1 MMRKTIALSAC
12 ALLMF
17 APFAS
22 AAIEEES
29 LSGNSYGETG
39 TSKHESGSVKDKES
53 KKSKESKDSDEKLG
67 TSTKDPE
74 REKEKEESSRDKLD
88 KAKGDK
94 DDTKDTKDKVK
105 DKAKKAKDEVED
117 KAEEVIKK
125 AQDFGDGPVVAF
137 GDSYFAD
144 SASPTTGTGLSGC
157 PQGQGNIPRLIAQ
170 KLDRDIK
177 DYSCSGAVAYLDAG
191 QSQTIENQVNM
202 AIDNGDLNEET
213 SLVPI
218 SIGGNDGMPQTLVPG
233 EQQASGFINKM
244 DEILPRIKEHAPN
257 ADIQLVGYPKMS
269 LPGGKICAPVHVGV
283 HIPLEIP
290 LHLVEQEENIIN
302 DFQRTAAEQHNVTF
316 VDLKESTDGYG
327 PCAPDDKRWVS
338 GMFDASIGTT
348 YTMPLHLTEKANQ
361 FISDAVVE
369 AHGGPKARSAEE
381 INVEYNMGLGQGAVG
396 SALGQVEGINP
407 QTIEQLSGQA
417 KNMIQNPLK

>member
-29 LSGNSYGETG
+29 LGGNSYGETE
-39 TSKHESGSVKDKES
+39 TSRHEPGSVRDRES
-53 KKSKESKDSDEKLG
+53 RGSDEELG

-74 REKEKEESSRDKLD
+74 KEREKEESSRDKLD
-88 KAKGDK
+88 RAKGDK
-94 DDTKDTKDKVK
+94 DDTKDKVK
-105 DKAKKAKDEVED
+105 DKAKEVKDEVED

-191 QSQTIENQVNM
+191 QSQTIDNQVNM

-244 DEILPRIKEHAPN
+244 DEIFPKIKEHAPN

-302 DFQRTAAEQHNVTF
+302 DYQRTAAEQHNVTF

-361 FISDAVVE
+361 FISDVVVE
-369 AHGGPKARSAEE
+369 AHGGPEARSAEE

-417 KNMIQNPLK
+417 QSMIKNPLK

>member
-1 MMRKTIALSAC
+1 MRKTIALSAC
-12 ALLMF
+12 VLLMF
-17 APFAS
+17 APLAS

-29 LSGNSYGETG
+29 LGGNAYGEST
-39 TSKHESGSVKDKES
+39 TSKHEPGSVRDNSSDSRSEAES
-53 KKSKESKDSDEKLG
+53 RSDDSNDSRG
-67 TSTKDPE
+67 
-74 REKEKEESSRDKLD
+74 SSRDRLESARD
-88 KAKGDK
+88 AAENGADRVI
-94 DDTKDTKDKVK
+94 DEAEDVREDIEDRVEEATKD
-105 DKAKKAKDEVED
+105 AS
-117 KAEEVIKK
+117 
-125 AQDFGDGPVVAF
+125 DFGDGPVVAF

-144 SASPTTGTGLSGC
+144 SASPTTGVGLSGC
-157 PQGQGNIPRLIAQ
+157 PQGSGNIPRLIAE
-170 KLDRDIK
+170 KLDREIK

-191 QSQTIENQVNM
+191 QSQTIEAQVDM
-202 AIDNGDLNEET
+202 AINNGDLNEDT

-257 ADIQLVGYPKMS
+257 ADVQLVGYPKMS

-283 HIPLEIP
+283 HIPFEIP

-302 DFQRTAAEQHNVTF
+302 DYQRTAAEQHDVTF

-327 PCAPDDKRWVS
+327 PCAPDDMRWVS

-361 FISDAVVE
+361 FISDVVVE

-381 INVEYNMGLGQGAVG
+381 VNEEYDMGIGAGAAG
-396 SALGQVEGINP
+396 SALSQVEGINP
-407 QTIEQLSGQA
+407 QTVQQLGSQA
-417 KNMIQNPLK
+417 QGLIPNPLN

>member
-1 MMRKTIALSAC
+1 MRKTIALSAC

-29 LSGNSYGETG
+29 LGGNSYGEAG
-39 TSKHESGSVKDKES
+39 TSKHESGSVRDRES
-53 KKSKESKDSDEKLG
+53 RGSDEELG

-74 REKEKEESSRDKLD
+74 KEREKEESSRDKLD
-88 KAKGDK
+88 RAKGDK
-94 DDTKDTKDKVK
+94 DDTKDKVK
-105 DKAKKAKDEVED
+105 DKAKEVKDEVED

-191 QSQTIENQVNM
+191 QSQTIDNQVNM

-244 DEILPRIKEHAPN
+244 DEIFPKIKEHAPN

-302 DFQRTAAEQHNVTF
+302 DYQRTAAEQHNVTF

-369 AHGGPKARSAEE
+369 AHGGPEARSAEE

-417 KNMIQNPLK
+417 KNMIKNPLK

>member
-29 LSGNSYGETG
+29 LGGNSYGETE
-39 TSKHESGSVKDKES
+39 TSRHEPGSVRDRES
-53 KKSKESKDSDEKLG
+53 RGSDEELG

-74 REKEKEESSRDKLD
+74 KEREKEESSRDKLD
-88 KAKGDK
+88 RAKGDK
-94 DDTKDTKDKVK
+94 DDTKDKVK
-105 DKAKKAKDEVED
+105 DKAKEVKDEVED

-191 QSQTIENQVNM
+191 QSQTIDNQVNM

-244 DEILPRIKEHAPN
+244 DEIFPKIKEHAPN

-369 AHGGPKARSAEE
+369 AHGGPEARSAEE
-381 INVEYNMGLGQGAVG
+381 INAEYNMGLGQGAVG

>member
-1 MMRKTIALSAC
+1 MRKTIALSAC

-29 LSGNSYGETG
+29 LGGNSYGETE
-39 TSKHESGSVKDKES
+39 TSRHEPGSVRDRES
-53 KKSKESKDSDEKLG
+53 RGSDEELG

-74 REKEKEESSRDKLD
+74 KEREKEESSRDKLD
-88 KAKGDK
+88 RAKGDK
-94 DDTKDTKDKVK
+94 DDTKDKVK
-105 DKAKKAKDEVED
+105 DKAKEVKDEVED

-191 QSQTIENQVNM
+191 QSQTIDNQVNM

-244 DEILPRIKEHAPN
+244 DEIFPKIKEHAPN

-302 DFQRTAAEQHNVTF
+302 DYQRTAAEQHNVTF

-361 FISDAVVE
+361 FISDVVVE
-369 AHGGPKARSAEE
+369 AHGGPEARSAEE

-417 KNMIQNPLK
+417 QSMIKNPLK

>member
-1 MMRKTIALSAC
+1 MRKTIALSAC

-29 LSGNSYGETG
+29 LGGNSYGEAG
-39 TSKHESGSVKDKES
+39 TSKHESGSVRDRES
-53 KKSKESKDSDEKLG
+53 RGSDEELG

-74 REKEKEESSRDKLD
+74 KEREKEESSRDKLD
-88 KAKGDK
+88 RAKGDK
-94 DDTKDTKDKVK
+94 DDTKDKVK
-105 DKAKKAKDEVED
+105 DKAKEVKDEVED

-244 DEILPRIKEHAPN
+244 DEIFPKIKEHAPN

-369 AHGGPKARSAEE
+369 AHGGPEARSAEE
-381 INVEYNMGLGQGAVG
+381 INAEYNMGLGQGAVG

>member
-29 LSGNSYGETG
+29 LGGNSYGEAG
-39 TSKHESGSVKDKES
+39 TSKHESGSVRDRES
-53 KKSKESKDSDEKLG
+53 RGSDEELG

-74 REKEKEESSRDKLD
+74 KEREKEESSRDKLD
-88 KAKGDK
+88 RAKGDK
-94 DDTKDTKDKVK
+94 DDTKDKVK
-105 DKAKKAKDEVED
+105 DKAKEVKDEVED

-244 DEILPRIKEHAPN
+244 DEIFPKIKEHAPN

-369 AHGGPKARSAEE
+369 AHGGPEARSAEE

-417 KNMIQNPLK
+417 QNMIKNPLK

>member
-29 LSGNSYGETG
+29 LGGNSYGETE
-39 TSKHESGSVKDKES
+39 TSRHEPGSVRDRES
-53 KKSKESKDSDEKLG
+53 RGSDEELG

-74 REKEKEESSRDKLD
+74 KEREKEESSRDKLD
-88 KAKGDK
+88 RAKGDK
-94 DDTKDTKDKVK
+94 DDTKDKVK
-105 DKAKKAKDEVED
+105 DKAKEVKDEVED

-244 DEILPRIKEHAPN
+244 DEIFPKIKEHAPN

-369 AHGGPKARSAEE
+369 AHGGPEARSAEE

>member
-29 LSGNSYGETG
+29 LGGNSYGEAG
-39 TSKHESGSVKDKES
+39 TSKHESGSVRDRES
-53 KKSKESKDSDEKLG
+53 RGSDEELG

-74 REKEKEESSRDKLD
+74 KEREKEESSRDKLD
-88 KAKGDK
+88 RAKGDK
-94 DDTKDTKDKVK
+94 DDTKDKVK
-105 DKAKKAKDEVED
+105 DKAKEVKDEVED

-191 QSQTIENQVNM
+191 QSQTIDNQVNM

-244 DEILPRIKEHAPN
+244 DEIFPKIKEHAPN

-369 AHGGPKARSAEE
+369 AHGGPEARSAEE

-417 KNMIQNPLK
+417 QNMIKNPLK

>member
-39 TSKHESGSVKDKES
+39 ASKHESGSVRDRES
-53 KKSKESKDSDEKLG
+53 NDSDEELG

-74 REKEKEESSRDKLD
+74 KESEKEESSRDKLD

-94 DDTKDTKDKVK
+94 DDTKEKVK
-105 DKAKKAKDEVED
+105 DKAKKVKDEVED

-144 SASPTTGTGLSGC
+144 SASPTTGVGLSGC
-157 PQGQGNIPRLIAQ
+157 PQGTENIPRLIAQ

-269 LPGGKICAPVHVGV
+269 LPGGKMCAPVHVGV

-302 DFQRTAAEQHNVTF
+302 DFQRTAAEQHKVTF

-361 FISDAVVE
+361 FISDVVVE
-369 AHGGPKARSAEE
+369 AHGGPEARSAEE

>member
-39 TSKHESGSVKDKES
+39 TSKHESGSVRDRES
-53 KKSKESKDSDEKLG
+53 RGSDEELG

-74 REKEKEESSRDKLD
+74 KEREKEESSRDKLD
-88 KAKGDK
+88 RAKGDK
-94 DDTKDTKDKVK
+94 DDTKDKVK
-105 DKAKKAKDEVED
+105 DKAKEVKDEVED

-302 DFQRTAAEQHNVTF
+302 DFQRTAAEQHKVTF

-361 FISDAVVE
+361 FISDVVVE
-369 AHGGPKARSAEE
+369 AHGGPEARSAEE

>member
-39 TSKHESGSVKDKES
+39 ASKHEPGSVRDRES
-53 KKSKESKDSDEKLG
+53 NDSDEELG

-74 REKEKEESSRDKLD
+74 KESEKEESSRDKLD

-94 DDTKDTKDKVK
+94 DDTKDKVK
-105 DKAKKAKDEVED
+105 DKAKEVKDEVED

-144 SASPTTGTGLSGC
+144 SASPTTGVGLSGC
-157 PQGQGNIPRLIAQ
+157 PQGSENIPRLIAQ

-269 LPGGKICAPVHVGV
+269 LPGGKMCAPVHVGV

-302 DFQRTAAEQHNVTF
+302 DFQRTAAEQHKVTF

-361 FISDAVVE
+361 FISDVVVE
-369 AHGGPKARSAEE
+369 AHGGPEARSAEE

-417 KNMIQNPLK
+417 KNMIKNPLK

>member
-39 TSKHESGSVKDKES
+39 ASKHESGSVRDRES
-53 KKSKESKDSDEKLG
+53 NDSDEELG
-67 TSTKDPE
+67 TSTKDS
-74 REKEKEESSRDKLD
+74 EKESEKEESSRDKLD

-105 DKAKKAKDEVED
+105 DKAKKVKDEVED

-144 SASPTTGTGLSGC
+144 SASPTTGVGLSGC
-157 PQGQGNIPRLIAQ
+157 PQGSENIPRLIAQ

-269 LPGGKICAPVHVGV
+269 LPGGKMCAPVHVGV

-302 DFQRTAAEQHNVTF
+302 DFQRTAAEQHKVTF

-361 FISDAVVE
+361 FISDVVVE
-369 AHGGPKARSAEE
+369 AHGGPEARSAEE

-417 KNMIQNPLK
+417 KNMIKNPLK

>member
-39 TSKHESGSVKDKES
+39 ASKHESGSVRDRES
-53 KKSKESKDSDEKLG
+53 NDSDEELG

-74 REKEKEESSRDKLD
+74 KESEKEESSRDKLD

-105 DKAKKAKDEVED
+105 DKAKKVKDEVED

-144 SASPTTGTGLSGC
+144 SASPTTGVGLSGC
-157 PQGQGNIPRLIAQ
+157 PQGNENIPRLIAQ

-269 LPGGKICAPVHVGV
+269 LPGGKMCAPVHVGV

-302 DFQRTAAEQHNVTF
+302 DFQRTAAEQHKVTF

-361 FISDAVVE
+361 FISDVVVE
-369 AHGGPKARSAEE
+369 AHGGPEARSAEE

-417 KNMIQNPLK
+417 KNMIKNPLK

>member
-1 MMRKTIALSAC
+1 MRKTIALSAC

-29 LSGNSYGETG
+29 LGGNSYGETE
-39 TSKHESGSVKDKES
+39 TSRHEPGSVRDRES
-53 KKSKESKDSDEKLG
+53 RGSDEELG

-74 REKEKEESSRDKLD
+74 KEREKEESSRDKLD
-88 KAKGDK
+88 RAKGDK
-94 DDTKDTKDKVK
+94 DDTKDKVK
-105 DKAKKAKDEVED
+105 DKAKEVKDEVED

-244 DEILPRIKEHAPN
+244 DEIFPKIKEHAPN

-302 DFQRTAAEQHNVTF
+302 DYQRTAAEQHNVTF

-361 FISDAVVE
+361 FISDVVVE
-369 AHGGPKARSAEE
+369 AHGGPEARSAEE

-417 KNMIQNPLK
+417 QSMIKNPLK

>member
-1 MMRKTIALSAC
+1 MRKTIALSAC

-39 TSKHESGSVKDKES
+39 ASKHESGSVRDRES
-53 KKSKESKDSDEKLG
+53 NDSDEELG

-74 REKEKEESSRDKLD
+74 KESEKEESSRDKLD

-94 DDTKDTKDKVK
+94 DDTKEKVK
-105 DKAKKAKDEVED
+105 DKAKKVKDEVED

-144 SASPTTGTGLSGC
+144 SASPTTGVGLSGC
-157 PQGQGNIPRLIAQ
+157 PQGTENIPRLIAQ

-269 LPGGKICAPVHVGV
+269 LPGGKMCAPVHVGV

-302 DFQRTAAEQHNVTF
+302 DFQRTAAEQHKVTF

-361 FISDAVVE
+361 FISDVVVE
-369 AHGGPKARSAEE
+369 AHGGPEARSAEE